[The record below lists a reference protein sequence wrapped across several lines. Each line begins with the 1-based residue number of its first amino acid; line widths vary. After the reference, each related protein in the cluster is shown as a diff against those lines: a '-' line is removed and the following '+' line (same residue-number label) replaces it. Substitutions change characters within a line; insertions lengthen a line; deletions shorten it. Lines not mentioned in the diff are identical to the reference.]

1 MQAPSLEPTMERLL
15 TPISETLPAGE
26 AIRHTPLFE
35 EIKEARREEIDLPQG
50 QWVRPRKVADW
61 DAVEALSTEVLYT
74 KSKDLQIAAWLS
86 EARVKRDG
94 FSGLPFALHL
104 LRHLLQTF
112 WETLYPQPEENDVE
126 QRSAILESLS
136 EDLGLAI
143 RQTPIT
149 LTPSYIWV
157 HWQQTQ
163 RAAQL
168 ARSNG
173 ATSDQSQATI
183 KEEQFE
189 KAIAE
194 TSYSHLQTLLRHLE
208 ESRSI
213 YEELQQIV
221 NDKFADQGPNLLELR
236 AAIDDCQ
243 HLIAGIVKKK
253 QELEPEPPP
262 VPVESTVTPE
272 TVQDSQQSFGA
283 GAAHTMTTLSAPP
296 SRSLVVQ
303 HLKDVA
309 AYFHAAEPQNPV
321 NCLLDRAL
329 RWLQMSFADLLPEI
343 IKDEGALFDALDR
356 LGLKKAEKEE

>member
-1 MQAPSLEPTMERLL
+1 MQTPSLEPIVERLL
-15 TPISETLPAGE
+15 APISERLLAGE
-26 AIRHTPLFE
+26 SIRHTPLFE
-35 EIKEARREEIDLPQG
+35 EIKEARREEMDLPQG

-126 QRSAILESLS
+126 HRSAILESLS

-143 RQTPIT
+143 RQVPIT
-149 LTPSYIWV
+149 LAPSYTWV
-157 HWQQTQ
+157 HWQQAQ

-173 ATSDQSQATI
+173 VAADQGDATVT
-183 KEEQFE
+183 EEQFG
-189 KAIAE
+189 KAVEA
-194 TSYSHLQTLLRHLE
+194 TSRAHFETLLRHLE

-213 YEELQQIV
+213 YEELLGVV
-221 NDKFADQGPNLLELR
+221 NAQFAGQAPSLQDVC
-236 AAIDDCQ
+236 AAIDDCR
-243 HLIAGIVKKK
+243 HLITDIVKKK

-262 VPVESTVTPE
+262 VSVEPTAIPE
-272 TVQDSQQSFGA
+272 TVEDYQQSFGA
-283 GAAHTMTTLSAPP
+283 GAAHTTTTRSAPP
-296 SRSLVVQ
+296 SRTLAVQ
-303 HLKDVA
+303 HLKGVA
-309 AYFHAAEPQNPV
+309 EYFHAAEPQNPV

-329 RWLQMSFADLLPEI
+329 RWLQMSFAELLPEI
-343 IKDEGALFDALDR
+343 IRDESALLDACDR
-356 LGLKKAEKEE
+356 LGLKKTAGEE